1 MLARLYIKDFAL
13 IEEAEIEFGP
23 GLNIITGETGTG
35 KSILLGALNSI
46 LGGPASADLVRDG
59 AGKCTVE
66 GLFEFAPDDPAGPR
80 LAALDAPLDDGQLI
94 LRREMHAGGR
104 SRAYGNGLGLA
115 LKKLRQVGA
124 VLVDLHGQ
132 HEHQSLLEVPRH
144 AAFLDAFGGLAAEAD
159 RVAERYGSL
168 RQLEQALDQMRQERR
183 ELQREEELR
192 HFQLDEIRGLA
203 PGDGEDEEL
212 EGELRILEN
221 LESLT
226 AGAGELFEALYQA
239 EGSVLEQLGRARRQ
253 LDRLAETDPALA
265 AQAESL
271 EGLIYGVEDLGSG
284 LRDYTEKLD
293 ADPERVEQIRGRLD
307 ALRRVSKKYGGSLE
321 QVLALA
327 RELEQQEDRSGALD
341 GEISRRAAELE
352 SHVRGFG
359 QLCRELSAGRQRAAE
374 SLAGAVATSLGSL
387 GMAQACF
394 EARLRADED
403 AQGLVEL
410 EGRRWRADERGLEE
424 VEFYLSPNP
433 GEGLRPLA
441 RIASGGEISRIM
453 LVLKEL
459 IAEKDTVSTL
469 VFDEIDTGISGRIAA
484 AVGRRLRT
492 LSASHQAIVITHLPQ
507 IASMADQH
515 FSVRKRPQ
523 GGRTITEVVAL
534 DETGRTEEIAHLLAG
549 ETVTDTARQHA
560 EDMLR

>member
-46 LGGPASADLVRDG
+46 LGGPASADLVRAG

-66 GLFEFAPDDPAGPR
+66 GFFEFAAGDPAGER
-80 LAALDAPLDDGQLI
+80 LATLDAPLDDGQLI
-94 LRREMHAGGR
+94 LRREIHAAGR
-104 SRAYGNGLGLA
+104 SRAFGNGLGLS
-115 LKKLRQVGA
+115 LKKLRQIGA

-132 HEHQSLLEVPRH
+132 HEHQSLLEVARH
-144 AAFLDAFGGLAAEAD
+144 AAFLDAFGGLASQAGL
-159 RVAERYGSL
+159 VAESYRGL
-168 RQLEQALDQMRQERR
+168 RQREQALEQLRQEHRD
-183 ELQREEELR
+183 LLREEELR
-192 HFQLDEIRGLA
+192 LFQLAEIRELA
-203 PGDGEDEEL
+203 PEPEEDGQLEAEL
-212 EGELRILEN
+212 KILEN

-226 AGAGELFEALYQA
+226 AGAGELFESLYQA

-253 LDRLAETDPALA
+253 LERLADTDPALA
-265 AQAESL
+265 SQAETL
-271 EGLIYGVEDLGSG
+271 EGLIYGVEDLGAS
-284 LRDYTEKLD
+284 LRDYTERLD
-293 ADPERVEQIRGRLD
+293 VDPERVEQVRGRLD
-307 ALRRVSKKYGGSLE
+307 ALRRVSKKYGGNLAE
-321 QVLALA
+321 VLALA
-327 RELEQQEDRSGALD
+327 RELEQQEGRSGALD
-341 GEISRRAAELE
+341 AEISRDAAALE
-352 SHVRGFG
+352 SHVRQFG
-359 QLCRELSAGRQRAAE
+359 ELCRELSTGRRRAAE
-374 SLAGAVATSLGSL
+374 SLARAVARSLRGL
-387 GMAQACF
+387 GIPEASF
-394 EARLRADED
+394 EASLKSVED
-403 AQGLVEL
+403 PQGLVEL
-410 EGRRWRADERGLEE
+410 EGRRLRADERGLEE

-484 AVGRRLRT
+484 AVGRKLQA

-507 IASMADQH
+507 IASMANQH
-515 FSVRKRPQ
+515 FSVRKRAQ
-523 GGRTITEVVAL
+523 RGRTVTEVVAL
-534 DETGRTEEIAHLLAG
+534 DEAGRTEEIAHLLAG